1 MDKIIAIHQPNF
13 FPWLGYF
20 NKIARCD
27 CFVLLDNVQFSKKGG
42 TYTNRVKILI
52 DKKDSWITV
61 PVKRDYHGV
70 KYIKDIEINNDSP
83 WQKKMMNTIKINYCK
98 FPCYSEVINLIE
110 NLITQAT
117 NSLSEFNINSI
128 SKLCEIWGYK
138 QKLIL
143 GSNLEC
149 SGSSTEL
156 LISLTK
162 AVNGNVYMCGAGAI
176 NYQDDS
182 EFNKAGLNLIY
193 QNFHHP
199 TYSQNN
205 LVNFIS
211 GLSIIDVLFCCGFS
225 ETKKL
230 IENNFGK

>member
-27 CFVLLDNVQFSKKGG
+27 SFILLNNVQFPKKGG
-42 TYTNRVKILI
+42 TYINRVKILI
-52 DKKDSWITV
+52 DRKDSWITV

-70 KYIKDIEINNDSP
+70 KYIKDIEINNATS
-83 WQKKMMNTIKINYCK
+83 WQKKMLNTIKINYSK
-98 FPCYSEVINLIE
+98 FPYYSEVISIIE
-110 NLITQAT
+110 NLITQPT

-128 SKLCEIWGYK
+128 SKLCEIWGYE

-143 GSNLEC
+143 GSNLEY
-149 SGSSTEL
+149 SGNSTNL

-162 AVNGNVYMCGAGAI
+162 AVNGTAYMCGGGAI
-176 NYQDDS
+176 NYQDDL
-182 EFNKAGLNLIY
+182 EFAKAGLNLIY
-193 QNFHHP
+193 QKFNHP

-205 LVNFIS
+205 IKSFLP
-211 GLSIIDVLFCCGFS
+211 GLSIIDALFCCGFS
-225 ETKKL
+225 GTKKL
-230 IENNFGK
+230 IENKFE

>member
-1 MDKIIAIHQPNF
+1 MNKIVAIHQPNF

-27 CFVLLDNVQFSKKGG
+27 CFILLDNVQFPKKGG

-52 DKKDSWITV
+52 DNKESWITV
-61 PVKRDYHGV
+61 PVKRDYHGF
-70 KYIKDIEINNDSP
+70 KCIKDVEINNGSN
-83 WQKKMMNTIKINYCK
+83 WQKIIINTIKINYSK
-98 FPCYSEVINLIE
+98 SPYYDEVINIIE
-110 NLITQAT
+110 NLIIQAAD
-117 NSLSEFNINSI
+117 SLSEFNINSI

-143 GSNLEC
+143 GSSLEC
-149 SGSSTEL
+149 SGNSTEL

-162 AVNGNVYMCGAGAI
+162 AVNGTTYMCGGGAVK
-176 NYQDDS
+176 YQDDE
-182 EFNKAGLNLIY
+182 EFAKAGLNLIY
-193 QNFHHP
+193 QKFHHP

-205 LVNFIS
+205 HENFIP

-230 IENNFGK
+230 IENNFKK